1 MKVHF
6 NKGDSMDWLEE
17 KEYFDNIKKYIEKF
31 VIGEVII
38 ENIISFTSIYPKI
51 GICIKNKKFNYKFSY
66 IIEKPL
72 KEITENDIDEILNI
86 YKQYIIKEFF
96 W

>member
-1 MKVHF
+1 
-6 NKGDSMDWLEE
+6 MDWLEE
-17 KEYFDNIKKYIEKF
+17 KEYFGNIKKYIEKF

-38 ENIISFTSIYPKI
+38 ENIMSFTSIYPKI
-51 GICIKNKKFNYKFSY
+51 GIYIKNKKFNYKFSY